1 MNNRER
7 EAVTATAEVPPQ
19 ATAEATAEA
28 TATAVH
34 ARSLTVRRG
43 TGRAPRTV
51 IDDIA
56 FDVPRGRITGLLG
69 PSGCGKSTL
78 MRSIVG
84 TQAHVTGTLDVLG
97 RPAGH
102 PELRSRIGYVTQA
115 PSVYDDLTVRQN
127 LDYFAAVL
135 DPGRAAAAADRRR
148 ATVTRAIADVD
159 LTTHATAL
167 AGNLSGGQRSR
178 VSLAVAL
185 LGTPELLVLDEPTVG
200 LDPVLRRDLWN
211 LFHDIAATRGAT
223 ILVSS
228 HVMDEA
234 ERCHDLLL
242 MREGRILAQDTPDAL
257 RTRTHSATVE
267 EGFLRLVDE
276 ANTLAAQEPTP

>member
-1 MNNRER
+1 MMNNRS
-7 EAVTATAEVPPQ
+7 AEPPPPPPPPDS
-19 ATAEATAEA
+19 AA
-28 TATAVH
+28 H
-34 ARSLTVRRG
+34 ARALTVRRG
-43 TGRAPRTV
+43 TGRAARTV
-51 IDDIA
+51 LDGIG

-78 MRSIVG
+78 LRAVVG
-84 TQAHVTGTLDVLG
+84 TQAGVTGTLDVLG

-135 DPGRAAAAADRRR
+135 DPSPRFAGETPRRAAAARRR
-148 ATVTRAIADVD
+148 ATVERAIADVD
-159 LTTHATAL
+159 LTTHTDVL
-167 AGNLSGGQRSR
+167 AGTLSGGQRGR

-185 LGTPELLVLDEPTVG
+185 LGAPELLVLDEPTVG
-200 LDPVLRRDLWN
+200 LDPVLRRDLWK
-211 LFHDIAATRGAT
+211 LFHRLCAGRGT
-223 ILVSS
+223 TLLVSS

-257 RTRTHSATVE
+257 RTRTGSATVE
-267 EGFLRLVDE
+267 EGFLHLVDE
-276 ANTLAAQEPTP
+276 ANALARRKETHR

>member
-1 MNNRER
+1 MMNKQPGRDPVPTP
-7 EAVTATAEVPPQ
+7 APAEPAPP
-19 ATAEATAEA
+19 
-28 TATAVH
+28 AVH
-34 ARSLTVRRG
+34 AHGLTVRRG
-43 TGRAPRTV
+43 TGRTPRTV
-51 IDDIA
+51 LDSLA
-56 FDVPRGRITGLLG
+56 FDVPRARITGLLG

-78 MRSIVG
+78 MRAIVG

-135 DPGRAAAAADRRR
+135 DPGRAAADRRAHAVR
-148 ATVTRAIADVD
+148 QAIADVD
-159 LTTHATAL
+159 LTTHTDAL

-223 ILVSS
+223 LLVSS

-242 MREGRILAQDTPDAL
+242 MREGRILAQETPDAL
-257 RTRTHSATVE
+257 RTRTHCATVE

-276 ANTLAAQEPTP
+276 ANALAAQEATP